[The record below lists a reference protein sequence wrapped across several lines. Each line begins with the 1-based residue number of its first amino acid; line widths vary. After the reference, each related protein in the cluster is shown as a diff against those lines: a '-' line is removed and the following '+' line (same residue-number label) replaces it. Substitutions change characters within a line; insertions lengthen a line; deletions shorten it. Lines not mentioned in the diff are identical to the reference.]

1 MTAGPSNLVQKIAW
15 RLLRRVPANVER
27 DDLVQVGWISEHQAR
42 EKFDPSKGATF
53 DTYAGRRILGA
64 MLDELRGVDPLG
76 RNTRKLIK
84 RMEVLVR
91 ADPRPSWADVALQLG
106 VSFEDV
112 HRLRALAGAAHI
124 IDFMEPDDKA
134 PGGLANGKVVEALST
149 DETPEVQLDAAQR
162 RQFLHAEV
170 ERLSPPQRRVVK
182 AYLAGTP
189 LVEVA
194 KQLGVTPSR
203 VSRLLR
209 AGTLA
214 LARSAGAMA
223 DTTAVAPPEREFEIH
238 ELLSSDIVKNFHPS
252 LLQKSNTSAR
262 VAPQR

>member
-1 MTAGPSNLVQKIAW
+1 MADVPSALVQKIAW
-15 RLLRRVPANVER
+15 RLLRRVPASVER

-53 DTYAGRRILGA
+53 DTYAGKRIRGA

-76 RNTRKLIK
+76 RSTRKLIK
-84 RMEVLVR
+84 RMEVLAR
-91 ADPRPSWADVALQLG
+91 AHPRPSWTDVALQLG
-106 VSFEDV
+106 VSFDDV
-112 HRLRALAGAAHI
+112 QRLRALAAISQVIEYVGL
-124 IDFMEPDDKA
+124 DEDSPDGMDA
-134 PGGLANGKVVEALST
+134 GKVALAMST
-149 DETPEVQLDAAQR
+149 DDTPEAQLDAAQR

-189 LVEVA
+189 LVDVA

-203 VSRLLR
+203 VSQLLR

-252 LLQKSNTSAR
+252 LLQKSNTGAR